1 VLNNIK
7 HTCNDLHDLK
17 SWAGDKYLGEDKFI
31 PKMAVLDNGVI
42 TANGTASLE
51 FAKEL
56 LLSLKNI
63 PNETIEKWYQFH
75 KLGCYIAAW
84 PTIENP
90 IDISK

>member
-1 VLNNIK
+1 
-7 HTCNDLHDLK
+7 
-17 SWAGDKYLGEDKFI
+17 
-31 PKMAVLDNGVI
+31 MAVSDNGVI

-51 FAKEL
+51 FTKEV

-75 KLGCYIAAW
+75 KLGCYTVTS